1 MQVMQ
6 KEYVTPQYI
15 RQFQCTGAAC
25 EDTCCSLWEITID
38 RSTYEKYKQIPD
50 ASLHEE
56 INKNLVRNK
65 KSIESYASFKMN
77 QKTGNCSMLCDGL
90 CTIQA
95 KVGETFLSQTCS
107 TYPRILNEA
116 DEIEV
121 SALLSCPEIARLLL
135 LSEDAMSFTR
145 TNELRTPNLRINQLG
160 SPTNKKKQCIQ
171 NLRDITLEVLSDRQF
186 SLQHRLI
193 IIGVLLDNT
202 DELLRSGAYD
212 PVLSFVDEF
221 RGELVTNEELR
232 NYDVFPAND
241 QIQFQVLNNTLMA
254 HLSEFL
260 WNARYNECKNEYLKG
275 IQSNGSSLSESL
287 HTYRSVREEIYEPYL
302 REKEFIFEN
311 YAINH
316 VYQNFMADIY
326 AGGSLFDFF
335 VKLVADYSFIRL
347 HLIGM
352 AAYRQELNDDM
363 VVKLIQSYTKNYKFS
378 NKFLNAILK
387 DIQDQ
392 GYYTLGGM
400 SLLIK

>member
-1 MQVMQ
+1 MQ
-6 KEYVTPQYI
+6 KEYLTPQYI

-121 SALLSCPEIARLLL
+121 SALLSCPEIARLVL

-145 TNELRTPNLRINQLG
+145 TNELHTPNLRINQLG
-160 SPTNKKKQCIQ
+160 SPAHKKKQCIQ
-171 NLRDITLEVLSDRQF
+171 NLRDIMLEVLSDRHF

-387 DIQDQ
+387 DIKDQ

>member
-6 KEYVTPQYI
+6 KEYLTPQYI

-121 SALLSCPEIARLLL
+121 SALLSCPEIARLVL

-145 TNELRTPNLRINQLG
+145 TNELHTPNLRINQLG
-160 SPTNKKKQCIQ
+160 SPAHKKKQCIQ
-171 NLRDITLEVLSDRQF
+171 NLRDIMLEVLSDRHF

-387 DIQDQ
+387 DIKDQ